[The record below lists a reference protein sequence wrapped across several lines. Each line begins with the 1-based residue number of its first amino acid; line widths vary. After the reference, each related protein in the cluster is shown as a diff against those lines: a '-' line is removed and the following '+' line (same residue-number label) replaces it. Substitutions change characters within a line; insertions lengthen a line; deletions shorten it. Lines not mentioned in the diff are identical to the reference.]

1 MTRIGMLL
9 AALVAT
15 AAGALTHAADKRYP
29 LDSVKKIEVVEPSNG
44 SVWENKD
51 LLDCSD
57 VVFR

>member
-1 MTRIGMLL
+1 M
-9 AALVAT
+9 AALVA
-15 AAGALTHAADKRYP
+15 AATGALVHAADRYP
-29 LDSVKKIEVVEPSNG
+29 LDSVKKIEVVEPSSG

>member
-1 MTRIGMLL
+1 M
-9 AALVAT
+9 AALVA
-15 AAGALTHAADKRYP
+15 AATGALVHAADKRYP
-29 LDSVKKIEVVEPSNG
+29 LDSVKKIEVVEPSSG